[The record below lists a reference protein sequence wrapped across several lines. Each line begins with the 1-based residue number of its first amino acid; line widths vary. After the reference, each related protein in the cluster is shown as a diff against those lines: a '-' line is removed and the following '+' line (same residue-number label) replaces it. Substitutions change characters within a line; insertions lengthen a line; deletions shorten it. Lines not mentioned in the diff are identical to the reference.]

1 MGATEKVCTA
11 NDIIDTLRKKL
22 TSERK
27 RRKKFEDKYKNNRS
41 GQLKAAI
48 EMTVAAHTIKTFLQ
62 RRLWLRNR
70 AARNEWK
77 HYQGSERVYT
87 LALAARPR
95 AHRATTSS
103 KRYCT
108 GAN

>member
-1 MGATEKVCTA
+1 MAATEKACTP
-11 NDIIDTLRKKL
+11 NVIIDTLRRKL

-48 EMTVAAHTIKTFLQ
+48 EMAIAAHTTKTFLQ

-70 AARNEWK
+70 AARNE
-77 HYQGSERVYT
+77 T
-87 LALAARPR
+87 AA
-95 AHRATTSS
+95 
-103 KRYCT
+103 
-108 GAN
+108 